1 MHLITLTRFTLVA
14 ALTSSL
20 LLIVA
25 PSAPADVV
33 TATWGSNTSFSYEI
47 THMPDLDQRRMAASG
62 IPGLPNNGAMYCV
75 PTSTLNMMMY
85 CANHGFPAVL
95 PGPGNWENSLYNAA
109 TLNDFVMGVLMD
121 TDPVDGTGGDGWL
134 NGAQDWLNQNSEG
147 AKFTVELKGFTGA
160 LGPNLNAIAK
170 KGVQGHLVSFAYGRY
185 DHIGTHEGLPYYE
198 RTGGHIVTLAKAVRS
213 GSNQQVWVRDPADDP
228 ANASQSPFMNRQID
242 VDNMAA
248 YERINGQPYLRLFSA
263 LNFDPTDDTARF
275 IDGYLT
281 IRPKAGY
288 SFTNTGVI
296 WAILIAQ
303 PWQIFGSLTP
313 AASTDLAA
321 SGALLDGVMT
331 VDGTEAFTINQPLT
345 GGPAQVNA
353 FDLLTRENQPL
364 ATIPNASHL
373 ALSPKGQL
381 YIGTPLEVICI
392 DLTEEERPT
401 KNAELPFE
409 GTALA
414 YDALLKEIVVLSV
427 TDRRLI
433 RYGDLNLP
441 PTIMTIPTSIPL
453 EGDGK
458 VGVHPVTGMYWF
470 LSQATD
476 TLHGWM
482 VDAAGASTFEQA
494 TAAGLKHPTSFDFDD
509 DGHLFICDGSVVA
522 ELVKTDAG
530 GWQPVEKSAFEG
542 AHVGPI
548 FRVTKSE
555 SNFDPLLHS
564 GPGHSNIDP
573 DQLTFGVPV
582 LDCDG
587 DVDRNG
593 IVNILDLLLVVGGW
607 GACPIGPCPADV
619 DGSRAVDVDD
629 LLDTIGFWGVCP

>member
-1 MHLITLTRFTLVA
+1 MYLITPSRSTS
-14 ALTSSL
+14 ALAITASL
-20 LLIVA
+20 LSIA
-25 PSAPADVV
+25 PPAPADVV
-33 TATWGSNTSFSYEI
+33 TAIWGSNTSFSYEI
-47 THMPDLDQRRMAASG
+47 THMPDLDQRRMAAPG
-62 IPGLPNNGAMYCV
+62 ILGLPNNGAMYCV

-95 PGPGNWENSLYNAA
+95 PGPGNWESNTLYNAA
-109 TLNDFVMGVLMD
+109 TLNDIVMGVLMD
-121 TDPVDGTGGDGWL
+121 TDPVDGTSGGWFS
-134 NGAQDWLNQNSEG
+134 GAQDWLAQNSEG
-147 AKFTVELKGFTGA
+147 AKFNVEYKSFTGA

-170 KGVQGHLVSFAYGRY
+170 KGVQGYLVSFAYGYY
-185 DHIGTHEGLPYYE
+185 DHIGTHKGLPYYQ
-198 RTGGHIVTLAKAVRS
+198 RVGGHIVTLAKAVRN
-213 GSNQQVWVRDPADDP
+213 GSNQQLWVRDPADD
-228 ANASQSPFMNRQID
+228 ATNSTQSSFMNRLFD

-248 YERINGQPYLRLFSA
+248 YVQINGQPYLRLFSA
-263 LNFDPTDDTARF
+263 LDFDPTAGSAAF
-275 IDGYLT
+275 IDEFVT

-288 SFTNTGVI
+288 SFTNTGII

-303 PWQIFGSLTP
+303 PWQIYGSLTP
-313 AASTDLAA
+313 AASTDLAV

-331 VDGTEAFTINQPLT
+331 VDGTEAFTIDQPLT

-353 FDLLTRENQPL
+353 FDLLTRETQPL
-364 ATIPNASHL
+364 ATIPNASQL

-381 YIGTPLEVICI
+381 YIVTPFEVICI
-392 DLTEEERPT
+392 DLTEEEHPT

-427 TDRRLI
+427 PDRRLI
-433 RYGDLNLP
+433 RYGDLTLP

-482 VDAAGASTFEQA
+482 LDAAGASTFEQA

-522 ELVKTDAG
+522 ELVKTDAA

-564 GPGHSNIDP
+564 GPGYVNIDP
-573 DQLTFGVPV
+573 DQLIFGQPV

-587 DVDRNG
+587 DIDRNG
-593 IVNILDLLLVVGGW
+593 LVNVLDLLLVIGGW

-619 DGSRAVDVDD
+619 DGSRIVDVND
-629 LLDTIGFWGVCP
+629 LLGAIGFWGVCP